1 MEGCPSENERV
12 FQAEPVFYSHINYVL
27 VLPPFCFCFAMEG
40 NRKYQILVNEFYQIL
55 GNEFRCEMQE
65 RWKGFL
71 LFFLILS
78 SNFLL
83 QICCL
88 EFVLF

>member
-1 MEGCPSENERV
+1 
-12 FQAEPVFYSHINYVL
+12 
-27 VLPPFCFCFAMEG
+27 MEG

-55 GNEFRCEMQE
+55 GDEFRCEMQE